1 MAEINY
7 RIILKIIGVLLWL
20 EAASMLMPL
29 GISIYYGEND
39 TTAFLITIGIA
50 AVIGSILFF
59 QYPNTERKTLGKRD
73 GIMVVSLCWI
83 CFSLLGSLPF
93 ILSGAVENMAE
104 AFFETVSGVTGTGA
118 SIITDVEK
126 LPHGILLWRSL
137 IQWLGGLGIILLTLA
152 ILPLINSGGSMQL
165 FNAETT
171 GIMNDKL
178 GPRIGQTA
186 KLLWTTYLGLNIVLI
201 ILLKLGPMNLF
212 DAVCH
217 AFTTAATG
225 GFSTKN
231 DSIAYWNSA
240 YTEYVI
246 TIFMLISGINYALV
260 YRAIRGEIKKTFG
273 NEEVKWYLTI
283 VVLFTILIVI
293 GLFFNGVYER
303 LGLEATI
310 RASLFQVS
318 SIITSTGFIS
328 ADYVSWG
335 PFFCILIC
343 LLMFCGGCAGSTS
356 GGAKVIRI
364 VVLLKNTIYEFYRQV
379 HPNTIVPVRINQQA
393 ISHEIITKILAFLFT
408 YAIIVIIGALTL
420 ATMGLTIDEA
430 FGCSLSC
437 IGNIGTGLGR
447 TLYSFAIIPDAGK
460 WLLSFIML
468 IGRLEIF
475 TILILFTSYFWKK

>member
-7 RIILKIIGVLLWL
+7 RIILKIIGVLLWI

-50 AVIGSILFF
+50 AVIGSVLFF

-73 GIMVVSLCWI
+73 GFMVVALCWVF
-83 CFSLLGSLPF
+83 FSLLGSLPYL
-93 ILSGAVENMAE
+93 LSDSVDNMTD
-104 AFFETVSGVTGTGA
+104 AFFEAMSGITGTGA
-118 SIITDVEK
+118 SIINDIEK
-126 LPHGILLWRSL
+126 LPHGILFWRSL
-137 IQWLGGLGIILLTLA
+137 TQWLGGLGIILFTLA
-152 ILPLINSGGSMQL
+152 VLPLLNSSGSMQL

-171 GIMNDKL
+171 GIMYDKL

-186 KLLWTTYLGLNIVLI
+186 KLLWSTYLGLTVVLAV
-201 ILLKLGPMNLF
+201 LLYLGPMGAF

-217 AFTTAATG
+217 ALTTASTG

-240 YTEYVI
+240 YTEYVVI
-246 TIFMLISGINYALV
+246 IFMLISGINYALV
-260 YRAIRGEIKKTFG
+260 YRGIRGEVKKTFG

-283 VVLFTILIVI
+283 VALFTILIVI
-293 GLFFNGVYER
+293 GLFFNGVYEKS
-303 LGLEATI
+303 GLEATI
-310 RASLFQVS
+310 RTSLFQVS

-364 VVLLKNTIYEFYRQV
+364 VVLLKNTIHEFYRQV
-379 HPNTIVPVRINQQA
+379 HPNAIVPVRVNQQS
-393 ISHEIITKILAFLFT
+393 ISHEIVTKILAFLFI
-408 YAIIVIIGALTL
+408 YALVVIVSALAL
-420 ATMGLTIDEA
+420 ATMGLTIEEA
-430 FGCSLSC
+430 FGCAISC
-437 IGNIGTGLGR
+437 IGNSGPGLGR
-447 TLYSFAIIPDAGK
+447 TLYSFAIIPDPGK
-460 WLLSFIML
+460 WVLSFTML

-475 TILILFTSYFWKK
+475 TVLILFTSYFWKK